1 MPGERGGPGPQFPA
15 LARAHHRVPSARR
28 TGGARGH
35 AHLRRVHRA
44 ALLRLAPRQ
53 GHRPRQPPPGGA
65 RPYAPGAGL
74 IYHRGRD
81 HDHSVPGPGAP
92 PPRLPGRDGGHEV
105 PRAGAAP
112 PQRVDMKID
121 VYFTPLGLNAGD
133 LSGRGVVVVDVL
145 RATTSI
151 VTALA
156 NGAKAVVPA
165 ATSEEAVR
173 LTANL
178 EKNGYVLAGE
188 RKSLKIEGFPLG
200 NSPREMTAE
209 VAAAVNF
216 SAVAERARAVFEE
229 RGDLVIVCAGREK
242 QFALEDGYVA
252 GRLVKAVR
260 KGRRKIALNDAATV
274 VLDLPSRF
282 ANWAA
287 ALGAS
292 EAARELRAA
301 DLGEDVAFSAKADRF
316 SVVPSIVDRRIV
328 A

>member
-1 MPGERGGPGPQFPA
+1 
-15 LARAHHRVPSARR
+15 
-28 TGGARGH
+28 
-35 AHLRRVHRA
+35 
-44 ALLRLAPRQ
+44 
-53 GHRPRQPPPGGA
+53 
-65 RPYAPGAGL
+65 
-74 IYHRGRD
+74 
-81 HDHSVPGPGAP
+81 
-92 PPRLPGRDGGHEV
+92 
-105 PRAGAAP
+105 
-112 PQRVDMKID
+112 MKID

-188 RKSLKIEGFPLG
+188 RKSLKIEGFALG

-209 VAAAVNF
+209 AVGGKTIYMSTTNGTPALVAVQGGEPVLVAAAVNF
-216 SAVAERARAVFEE
+216 SAVAERARGLFEE

-282 ANWAA
+282 PNWAA

-301 DLGEDVAFSAKADRF
+301 DLGEDVEFSAKADRF

>member
-1 MPGERGGPGPQFPA
+1 
-15 LARAHHRVPSARR
+15 
-28 TGGARGH
+28 
-35 AHLRRVHRA
+35 
-44 ALLRLAPRQ
+44 
-53 GHRPRQPPPGGA
+53 
-65 RPYAPGAGL
+65 
-74 IYHRGRD
+74 
-81 HDHSVPGPGAP
+81 
-92 PPRLPGRDGGHEV
+92 
-105 PRAGAAP
+105 
-112 PQRVDMKID
+112 MKID

-188 RKSLKIEGFPLG
+188 RKSLKIEGFALG

-209 VAAAVNF
+209 AVGGKTIYMSTTNGTPALVAVQGGEPVLVAAAVNF

-292 EAARELRAA
+292 DAARELRAA
-301 DLGEDVAFSAKADRF
+301 DLGEDVEFSAKADRF

>member
-1 MPGERGGPGPQFPA
+1 
-15 LARAHHRVPSARR
+15 
-28 TGGARGH
+28 
-35 AHLRRVHRA
+35 
-44 ALLRLAPRQ
+44 
-53 GHRPRQPPPGGA
+53 
-65 RPYAPGAGL
+65 
-74 IYHRGRD
+74 
-81 HDHSVPGPGAP
+81 
-92 PPRLPGRDGGHEV
+92 
-105 PRAGAAP
+105 
-112 PQRVDMKID
+112 MKID

-188 RKSLKIEGFPLG
+188 RKSLKIEGFALG

-209 VAAAVNF
+209 AVGGKTIYMSTTNGTPALVAVQGGEPVLVAAAVNF